1 MIMKDMEP
9 LNHMSMPSMPVS
21 IPSMPL
27 SMPSLPA
34 GFSTFSSIS
43 GRGLG
48 SNTNGGASGAAS

>member
-9 LNHMSMPSMPVS
+9 LNHISMPSMPVS

-48 SNTNGGASGAAS
+48 